1 MNQKRKIELSK
12 LSSTNIVY
20 FITASIFLPY
30 ILSGII
36 LAVLTIYIIVNQDLR
51 KLITVHKGSNVL
63 LLFFAYNFLVSSIYG
78 NWIGLVIGLG
88 IMLLF
93 ILGLFIRS
101 IMTNELFET
110 AINLACYLSIM
121 ATVYA
126 LIEKYIYPFV
136 SNDNVDRAS
145 AMFFYPN
152 YFGTIASIIVIIC
165 GYKVITRQ
173 GNLWVYYGIAFM
185 NVISIYLSGSMF
197 AWVEVFLGVSVLLF
211 TFKKH
216 NLLAYWLLL
225 VTVSSFLIVV
235 LNLDIIP
242 RLSQAEVTTDMRIQ
256 IWKYAIRKIESRPLF
271 GHGFMSYLY
280 LDKTQRFG
288 YLVPHSHSIIL
299 ELLLDF
305 GVVGSCMFLWYFI
318 RYYAS
323 VVRVFLI
330 DKSFRINALILAV
343 TAAALIHGVVDLTL
357 MWIQTLPLFLIIL
370 SGMGAFENS
379 VVINQTKRYNNKV
392 RGSINVA
399 YMKKDILRK
408 I

>member
-1 MNQKRKIELSK
+1 
-12 LSSTNIVY
+12 
-20 FITASIFLPY
+20 
-30 ILSGII
+30 
-36 LAVLTIYIIVNQDLR
+36 
-51 KLITVHKGSNVL
+51 
-63 LLFFAYNFLVSSIYG
+63 
-78 NWIGLVIGLG
+78 
-88 IMLLF
+88 
-93 ILGLFIRS
+93 
-101 IMTNELFET
+101 
-110 AINLACYLSIM
+110 
-121 ATVYA
+121 
-126 LIEKYIYPFV
+126 
-136 SNDNVDRAS
+136 
-145 AMFFYPN
+145 
-152 YFGTIASIIVIIC
+152 
-165 GYKVITRQ
+165 
-173 GNLWVYYGIAFM
+173 
-185 NVISIYLSGSMF
+185 MF

-305 GVVGSCMFLWYFI
+305 GVIGSCMFLWYFI

-323 VVRVFLI
+323 VVRVFLL

-343 TAAALIHGVVDLTL
+343 TAASLIHGVVDLTL

-370 SGMGAFENS
+370 SGVGAFENS
-379 VVINQTKRYNNKV
+379 VVITQTKRYNDKV